1 MKNVK
6 VKIIDRRPQVK
17 VGDRVEFQI
26 GEETFTDVVTYVM
39 GHIVEGEKWCLS
51 HTKFNVVKRDKSP
64 VGRNPILKKGETGEW
79 DSLDW
84 WSQRG

>member
-26 GEETFTDVVTYVM
+26 GEETLTDVVTYVM
-39 GHIVEGEKWCLS
+39 GHIVEGRKWCLS
-51 HTKFNVVKRDKSP
+51 HTKFNVIGEERSP
-64 VGRNPILKKGETGEW
+64 VGRNPILNKEKGEEW
-79 DSLDW
+79 DNSDW
-84 WSQRG
+84 WTQRG